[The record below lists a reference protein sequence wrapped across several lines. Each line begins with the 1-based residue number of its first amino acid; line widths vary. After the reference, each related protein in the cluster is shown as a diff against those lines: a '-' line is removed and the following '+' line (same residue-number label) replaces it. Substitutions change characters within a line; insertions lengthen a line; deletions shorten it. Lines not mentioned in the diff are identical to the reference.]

1 VGKWAALRG
10 GPTMALS
17 HRLAILVALAALAAS
32 VAAQS
37 PFGTPAIV
45 GRIVWPDHDLAKA
58 QVLLYRDRAMTDLA
72 DAFPVGG
79 EAGSYVVLIEPGEYY
94 LMAMVDVNGDGKPGV
109 GDGIGYFAD
118 PKTHEPKSVKL
129 VADGFVKDVQIPI
142 TATIGADGKPA
153 PIERA
158 PAPVEAQTSGLPAS
172 AAGTVTGREGV
183 TTPVFVALLGAED
196 HAPVAVERVP
206 ADKPGFAFTVS
217 PGAYEMLATADVSGD
232 GKIGAGD
239 RVGAYGVSDWGKAPE
254 KLPELTLGDGDE
266 IGGLEVPLSGHL
278 DADGLVLSGEGKG
291 AFRLDLASL
300 PAILCGTVRHPGA
313 GLKPTQVRI
322 SSDPGMRD
330 AVAALP
336 VEAGPGTFLALLRP
350 GTYYLT
356 AIVDEGGD
364 GKLGPGDVIGF
375 YGVSSLDAG
384 APKPLTLEA
393 ASIVG
398 DVEITMVAQLTEGGL
413 APLKATTEAEGKP
426 QQ

>member
-1 VGKWAALRG
+1 MRRSPW
-10 GPTMALS
+10 
-17 HRLAILVALAALAAS
+17 S
-32 VAAQS
+32 VA
-37 PFGTPAIV
+37 V
-45 GRIVWPDHDLAKA
+45 
-58 QVLLYRDRAMTDLA
+58 
-72 DAFPVGG
+72 
-79 EAGSYVVLIEPGEYY
+79 
-94 LMAMVDVNGDGKPGV
+94 
-109 GDGIGYFAD
+109 
-118 PKTHEPKSVKL
+118 
-129 VADGFVKDVQIPI
+129 
-142 TATIGADGKPA
+142 
-153 PIERA
+153 
-158 PAPVEAQTSGLPAS
+158 
-172 AAGTVTGREGV
+172 
-183 TTPVFVALLGAED
+183 
-196 HAPVAVERVP
+196 
-206 ADKPGFAFTVS
+206 TVS

-232 GKIGAGD
+232 GKIGPGD